1 MSSSSRYVADFNV
14 AGMRYWDG
22 AKVISKLKP
31 GKRLRLVA
39 EPHNPADPNAVA
51 IYRKDVKLGYIPRDQ
66 NDLAAQLLRFGHDDV
81 LECRI
86 LKVDKKAE
94 TWNQVCRALHDRQG
108 ERGIA
113 QARRAVRERVF
124 GGFEGSRRHACLWF
138 SRDDHLDCV
147 DGAL

>member
-22 AKVISKLKP
+22 
-31 GKRLRLVA
+31 
-39 EPHNPADPNAVA
+39 A

-66 NDLAAQLLRFGHDDV
+66 NDLAAQLLRFGHDGV

-94 TWNQVCRALHDRQG
+94 TWNQV
-108 ERGIA
+108 
-113 QARRAVRERVF
+113 RV
-124 GGFEGSRRHACLWF
+124 GLYMTGKVKG
-138 SRDDHLDCV
+138 D
-147 DGAL
+147 

>member
-1 MSSSSRYVADFNV
+1 MSLSSRYVADFNV

-66 NDLAAQLLRFGHDDV
+66 NDLAAQLLRFGHDGV

-94 TWNQVCRALHDRQG
+94 TWNQV
-108 ERGIA
+108 
-113 QARRAVRERVF
+113 RV
-124 GGFEGSRRHACLWF
+124 GLYMTDKVKG
-138 SRDDHLDCV
+138 D
-147 DGAL
+147 

>member
-94 TWNQVCRALHDRQG
+94 TWNQVLHDRQG
-108 ERGIA
+108 ERELA
-113 QARRAVRERVF
+113 QSEASCSGEGFWQFPKALDGMPAF
-124 GGFEGSRRHACLWF
+124 GFLGMTT
-138 SRDDHLDCV
+138 
-147 DGAL
+147 

>member
-31 GKRLRLVA
+31 GKKLRLVA

-66 NDLAAQLLRFGHDDV
+66 NDV

-94 TWNQVCRALHDRQG
+94 TWNQARVGLYMTDKAKG
-108 ERGIA
+108 E
-113 QARRAVRERVF
+113 
-124 GGFEGSRRHACLWF
+124 
-138 SRDDHLDCV
+138 
-147 DGAL
+147 

>member
-1 MSSSSRYVADFNV
+1 MGSSSRYVADFNV

-22 AKVISKLKP
+22 AKAISKLKP

-66 NDLAAQLLRFGHDDV
+66 NDLAV

-94 TWNQVCRALHDRQG
+94 TWNQV
-108 ERGIA
+108 
-113 QARRAVRERVF
+113 RV
-124 GGFEGSRRHACLWF
+124 GLYMTDKVKG
-138 SRDDHLDCV
+138 D
-147 DGAL
+147 

>member
-22 AKVISKLKP
+22 AKVISKFKP

-51 IYRKDVKLGYIPRDQ
+51 IYRKDVKLGYIPREQ
-66 NDLAAQLLRFGHDDV
+66 NDLAAQLLRFGH
-81 LECRI
+81 RI

-94 TWNQVCRALHDRQG
+94 TWNQV
-108 ERGIA
+108 
-113 QARRAVRERVF
+113 RV
-124 GGFEGSRRHACLWF
+124 GLYMTDKVKG
-138 SRDDHLDCV
+138 D
-147 DGAL
+147 

>member
-81 LECRI
+81 
-86 LKVDKKAE
+86 VDKKAE
-94 TWNQVCRALHDRQG
+94 TWNQVRVGLYMTDKVKG
-108 ERGIA
+108 E
-113 QARRAVRERVF
+113 
-124 GGFEGSRRHACLWF
+124 
-138 SRDDHLDCV
+138 
-147 DGAL
+147 

>member
-66 NDLAAQLLRFGHDDV
+66 NDLAAQLLRFG
-81 LECRI
+81 RI

-94 TWNQVCRALHDRQG
+94 TWNQV
-108 ERGIA
+108 
-113 QARRAVRERVF
+113 RV
-124 GGFEGSRRHACLWF
+124 GLYMTDKVKG
-138 SRDDHLDCV
+138 D
-147 DGAL
+147 

>member
-1 MSSSSRYVADFNV
+1 MASIMSSSSRYVADFNIT
-14 AGMRYWDG
+14 GMRYWDG

-31 GKRLRLVA
+31 GKKLRLVA

-66 NDLAAQLLRFGHDDV
+66 NDLAAQLLRFGHGDV

-94 TWNQVCRALHDRQG
+94 TWNQVRVGLYMTDKAKG
-108 ERGIA
+108 E
-113 QARRAVRERVF
+113 
-124 GGFEGSRRHACLWF
+124 
-138 SRDDHLDCV
+138 
-147 DGAL
+147 

>member
-14 AGMRYWDG
+14 VGMRYWDG

-66 NDLAAQLLRFGHDDV
+66 NDLAAQLLRFGHDTC
-81 LECRI
+81 LSAAFLRLTKR
-86 LKVDKKAE
+86 LKP
-94 TWNQVCRALHDRQG
+94 
-108 ERGIA
+108 GIRFA
-113 QARRAVRERVF
+113 S
-124 GGFEGSRRHACLWF
+124 GFT
-138 SRDDHLDCV
+138 
-147 DGAL
+147 

>member
-1 MSSSSRYVADFNV
+1 MASIMSSSSRYVADFNV

-22 AKVISKLKP
+22 ATVISKLKP

-66 NDLAAQLLRFGHDDV
+66 NDLAAQLLRFGHDGV

-94 TWNQVCRALHDRQG
+94 TWNQVRVGLYMTDKVKG
-108 ERGIA
+108 E
-113 QARRAVRERVF
+113 
-124 GGFEGSRRHACLWF
+124 
-138 SRDDHLDCV
+138 
-147 DGAL
+147 

>member
-22 AKVISKLKP
+22 AKVISKLKS

-51 IYRKDVKLGYIPRDQ
+51 IYRKDAKLGYIPRDQ
-66 NDLAAQLLRFGHDDV
+66 NDLAAQLLRFGHGDV

-86 LKVDKKAE
+86 LKVDKKG
-94 TWNQVCRALHDRQG
+94 L
-108 ERGIA
+108 
-113 QARRAVRERVF
+113 F
-124 GGFEGSRRHACLWF
+124 GGFCG
-138 SRDDHLDCV
+138 RDS
-147 DGAL
+147 GIGPAQRAKTTIWN

>member
-51 IYRKDVKLGYIPRDQ
+51 IYRKDVKLGYIPAIRTTLQ
-66 NDLAAQLLRFGHDDV
+66 PSCCASATTTCLSAAFLR
-81 LECRI
+81 LTKR
-86 LKVDKKAE
+86 LKP
-94 TWNQVCRALHDRQG
+94 
-108 ERGIA
+108 GIRFA
-113 QARRAVRERVF
+113 S
-124 GGFEGSRRHACLWF
+124 GFT
-138 SRDDHLDCV
+138 
-147 DGAL
+147 

>member
-14 AGMRYWDG
+14 AGMRYWDV

-94 TWNQVCRALHDRQG
+94 TWNQV
-108 ERGIA
+108 
-113 QARRAVRERVF
+113 RV
-124 GGFEGSRRHACLWF
+124 GLYMTDKVKG
-138 SRDDHLDCV
+138 D
-147 DGAL
+147 